1 MATATK
7 NRRGKGKAAG
17 KDKSKAAAKAQ
28 SNGGE
33 KLTVAER
40 RLEGHSVGDRRKA
53 VKLANSDGIAAA
65 ADLLGESTV
74 KAKYLVMQ
82 QQVEDGDVPA
92 IKPTDEKAIL
102 KALKAGDEYS
112 SVAWVACRTGLAD
125 GKVKAIAEAAGHSF
139 DRGRPSGGGGTK
151 TSSKAT
157 AKGKGKTGSASKA
170 RRGGKN
176 RRGRRGSSP
185 NA

>member
-7 NRRGKGKAAG
+7 NRRGKGKSS
-17 KDKSKAAAKAQ
+17 DKAKAAKAAPT
-28 SNGGE
+28 NGGE

-65 ADLLGESTV
+65 ADHLGTSTV

-102 KALKAGDEYS
+102 KALKSGDEYS

-125 GKVKAIAEAAGHSF
+125 GKIKSIAEGSGHSF
-139 DRGRPSGGGGTK
+139 DRGRPRGETGTK
-151 TSSKAT
+151 PKSSGKTS
-157 AKGKGKTGSASKA
+157 AKGKATTGSKA

-176 RRGRRGSSP
+176 RRGGRRGSNP